1 MSDWYKQNIPYILR
15 ELVTDL
21 ERGLSKE
28 EAKLRIDQYG
38 ENLID
43 RPKQLLLIR
52 NFFAQFRNLTVFSL
66 LVMVAV
72 FVVFRDSDQFRKS
85 LQLDSSNDAVT
96 VAIAIGGILVFQ
108 ILWRF
113 IEEVR
118 LASQIETIRDRCE
131 VSVSVIRD
139 GNETRIPPTAVVPG
153 DILILIEG
161 DYISADARLVDADNL
176 VVDESYLFGRAALS
190 EKISSDLQNQTL
202 RLEDWTNM
210 VFGGTYVISGQGY
223 AIAVAT
229 GEQLAIND
237 SNHKIP
243 REIEMESEAE
253 TEVAGYYKQFR
264 NFGMVLAIVLLG
276 ILMFQHPVGW
286 AMYLLVAAALIIASI
301 PEGISLTTRRIMGGN
316 VYDISEKS
324 VLVREPWRLERLSC
338 MDSVC
343 VNDVGISGNQNF
355 TLSSVFVDGQFV
367 DRTMWEGW

>member
-43 RPKQLLLIR
+43 RPKQFLLIR

-118 LASQIETIRDRCE
+118 LASRIETICDRCE

-139 GNETRIPPTAVVPG
+139 GN
-153 DILILIEG
+153 
-161 DYISADARLVDADNL
+161 
-176 VVDESYLFGRAALS
+176 
-190 EKISSDLQNQTL
+190 
-202 RLEDWTNM
+202 
-210 VFGGTYVISGQGY
+210 
-223 AIAVAT
+223 
-229 GEQLAIND
+229 
-237 SNHKIP
+237 
-243 REIEMESEAE
+243 
-253 TEVAGYYKQFR
+253 
-264 NFGMVLAIVLLG
+264 
-276 ILMFQHPVGW
+276 
-286 AMYLLVAAALIIASI
+286 
-301 PEGISLTTRRIMGGN
+301 
-316 VYDISEKS
+316 
-324 VLVREPWRLERLSC
+324 
-338 MDSVC
+338 
-343 VNDVGISGNQNF
+343 
-355 TLSSVFVDGQFV
+355 
-367 DRTMWEGW
+367 

>member
-28 EAKLRIDQYG
+28 EAKLRVDQYG

-202 RLEDWTNM
+202 PLEDWTNM

-229 GEQLAIND
+229 GKQLAIND

-243 REIEMESEAE
+243 REIEMDSEAE
-253 TEVAGYYKQFR
+253 TEVAGYYKKFR
-264 NFGMVLAIVLLG
+264 N
-276 ILMFQHPVGW
+276 
-286 AMYLLVAAALIIASI
+286 
-301 PEGISLTTRRIMGGN
+301 
-316 VYDISEKS
+316 
-324 VLVREPWRLERLSC
+324 
-338 MDSVC
+338 
-343 VNDVGISGNQNF
+343 
-355 TLSSVFVDGQFV
+355 
-367 DRTMWEGW
+367 

>member
-15 ELVTDL
+15 ELATDL

-28 EAKLRIDQYG
+28 EAKLRVEQYG

-161 DYISADARLVDADNL
+161 DYISADARLVDVDGL
-176 VVDESYLFGRAALS
+176 VVSPGAICHLYEINPMFGLAPYLCDHLRYAVGESSQRVLWCTNPPWFDVSDAAVCDDELTG
-190 EKISSDLQNQTL
+190 
-202 RLEDWTNM
+202 
-210 VFGGTYVISGQGY
+210 
-223 AIAVAT
+223 AVY
-229 GEQLAIND
+229 
-237 SNHKIP
+237 S
-243 REIEMESEAE
+243 
-253 TEVAGYYKQFR
+253 
-264 NFGMVLAIVLLG
+264 
-276 ILMFQHPVGW
+276 
-286 AMYLLVAAALIIASI
+286 
-301 PEGISLTTRRIMGGN
+301 
-316 VYDISEKS
+316 
-324 VLVREPWRLERLSC
+324 
-338 MDSVC
+338 
-343 VNDVGISGNQNF
+343 
-355 TLSSVFVDGQFV
+355 
-367 DRTMWEGW
+367 RTFD